1 MVKHKIP
8 ISPERFKQLEHLEQY
23 ENAIITI
30 AVISK
35 QLIDKMFDLHKELNV
50 NFNSVNEK
58 LAWKKIKDG
67 ASTLDYIA
75 FSSEHCDYEK
85 FKKGVNIVKFLILEL
100 IAKCNDSSMRAW
112 QFHNLL
118 KTFPTIYPA
127 IAPTIED
134 EQQAFA
140 NLFDTSAKQS

>member
-1 MVKHKIP
+1 
-8 ISPERFKQLEHLEQY
+8 
-23 ENAIITI
+23 
-30 AVISK
+30 
-35 QLIDKMFDLHKELNV
+35 
-50 NFNSVNEK
+50 
-58 LAWKKIKDG
+58 
-67 ASTLDYIA
+67 
-75 FSSEHCDYEK
+75 
-85 FKKGVNIVKFLILEL
+85 
-100 IAKCNDSSMRAW
+100 MRAW

>member
-1 MVKHKIP
+1 MIVTDGTTLLGADDKAGIAEIMTMAEYFSKTKEMHGDVYIGFNP
-8 ISPERFKQLEHLEQY
+8 DEEIGNGLE
-23 ENAIITI
+23 
-30 AVISK
+30 K
-35 QLIDKMFDLHKELNV
+35 
-50 NFNSVNEK
+50 
-58 LAWKKIKDG
+58 
-67 ASTLDYIA
+67 
-75 FSSEHCDYEK
+75 FSYEK